1 MAGDRKYLHELSQ
14 RAMDLG
20 LDGLMVESHCNPSC
34 AMSDAKQQLTPHD
47 LQTLLEGL
55 VIRENTSDNTSYR
68 DGIEALRARIDVI
81 DEKLLELLK
90 DRNDVSRA
98 IGEYKRSH
106 NVAII
111 QAGRW
116 EQLLA
121 DMVERAGSMGIS
133 EDAITAIMTAI
144 HEESVRVQNDVLEG

>member
-1 MAGDRKYLHELSQ
+1 MRIVPAGDRALVADFGNVISEDVNRKVNALKKSLLAEKAAGVREMIPTYRSLL
-14 RAMDLG
+14 
-20 LDGLMVESHCNPSC
+20 VEYNP
-34 AMSDAKQQLTPHD
+34 A
-47 LQTLLEGL
+47 
-55 VIRENTSDNTSYR
+55 VISMQ
-68 DGIEALRARIDVI
+68 ALRARIDVI

>member
-1 MAGDRKYLHELSQ
+1 MQCPR
-14 RAMDLG
+14 
-20 LDGLMVESHCNPSC
+20 
-34 AMSDAKQQLTPHD
+34 D
-47 LQTLLEGL
+47 LQALLESL
-55 VIRENTSDNTSYR
+55 VIRENTSDNTAYR

-81 DEKLLELLK
+81 DDKLLDLLK
-90 DRNDVSRA
+90 DRNEVSKA

-121 DMVERAGSMGIS
+121 DMVSRGAQLGIS
-133 EDAITAIMTAI
+133 EAAITAIMTAI
-144 HEESVRVQNDVLEG
+144 HDESVRVQNQVLESQKKSVPLRPQRWIDL